1 MIMTRT
7 TMTTKRHAV
16 ILIIIRTAMTTEDEV
31 TIRDYNKDS
40 DDDEVTCR
48 DYDNIRTTMTTR

>member
-1 MIMTRT
+1 
-7 TMTTKRHAV
+7 
-16 ILIIIRTAMTTEDEV
+16 MTTEDEV